1 MRNCS
6 ENYKAQ
12 INKTLRNKSHV
23 KIIVYD
29 EDYNKDAHTGT
40 TVLSIDTSVGN
51 SSVQLKSCTYT
62 QEIEPMCTKLPVE
75 KISFTFYDL
84 NKTFNPEN
92 PTGAWEKLN
101 RPLPVAV
108 YFGYEL
114 NSSNIEWIKMTVFV
128 SKSENVW
135 GTDKGICIVTVTA
148 ESVIGFLNDEFV
160 LNKHDNSM
168 VSDTCKELLQKL
180 KADTNNRYLKKWFDI
195 DIPDISENYDLYETV
210 IGTVSEK
217 EFLQLSSQCMCRELR
232 VDENG
237 HIKFKEH
244 HNNAN
249 SFMLSFVEMLS
260 FPTCKLF
267 PVLSNLIIAYKGP
280 QGGEWTTTEEVDLQS
295 SGETEWQSENV
306 VLYTFPTEV
315 YEYEFDIRFVRY
327 NSGNTTRD
335 VSKFIRYVDSAGI
348 EHPGEVVL
356 APNKKDIMGQTRGST
371 VKYIYCQVRHRELI
385 FPETAT
391 KLVYSSS
398 IYGEPCAIENPLIET
413 EESAMAVQ
421 NDIIRYLKLRTKCE
435 NVAYRGNPELEA
447 GDIIHVQTMY
457 NEDIKALVTKNVVE
471 YNGVLSGRVDFFLY
485 PDNSEEDTDDL

>member
-29 EDYNKDAHTGT
+29 EDYNKDTHTGT

-128 SKSENVW
+128 TEGENVW
-135 GTDKGICIVTVTA
+135 GTDKGTCVVTVTA
-148 ESVIGFLNDEFV
+148 KSIIGFLNDEFV
-160 LNKHDNSM
+160 LNEHDNSII
-168 VSDTCKELLQKL
+168 SDTCKELLQKL
-180 KADTNNRYLKKWFDI
+180 ETNTNNQYLKQWFDI
-195 DIPDISENYDLYETV
+195 DIPDISENYDLYKTI

-217 EFLQLSSQCMCRELR
+217 EFLQLSSQCMCRELC

-237 HIKFKEH
+237 KIKFKEH
-244 HNNAN
+244 CNNAN
-249 SFMLSFVEMLS
+249 NFMLSFVEMLS

-267 PVLSNLIIAYKGP
+267 PVLSTLNIAYKSL
-280 QGGEWTTTEEVDLQS
+280 QGGEWTLVEEVELSS
-295 SGETEWQSENV
+295 SGEAEWQGENV

-315 YEYEFDIRFVRY
+315 YAYEFDILFVRY

-335 VSKFIRYVDSAGI
+335 LSNYIKYVDSAGV

-356 APNKKDIMGQTRGST
+356 APNRKDIMGQTRGST
-371 VKYIYCQVRHRELI
+371 VKYIYCNARYRELI
-385 FPETAT
+385 FPEATT
-391 KLVYSSS
+391 KLIYSSS
-398 IYGEPCAIENPLIET
+398 IHGEPCTIENPLIES
-413 EESAMAVQ
+413 EESATAVQ
-421 NDIIRYLKLRTKCE
+421 SNMLKYLKLRTKCE
-435 NVAYRGNPELEA
+435 NVTYRGNPELEA

-471 YNGVLSGRVDFFLY
+471 YDGVLSGRVDFFLY
-485 PDNSEEDTDDL
+485 PDNIEEETNDL